1 MIPIQSTVCI
11 RNRRRRGFP
20 IWIPLFLVWLLLL
33 PVALLLLPLIFAA
46 FLVVRVNPFRA
57 LSILWEIVTALK
69 GTDVA
74 VDDGHYSVLVRI
86 H

>member
-1 MIPIQSTVCI
+1 MIPITSTVRI
-11 RNRRRRGFP
+11 RNQRRRGSA

-33 PVALLLLPLIFAA
+33 PVALLLLPLIFVA

-57 LSILWEIVTALK
+57 LSTLWEIVTALK
-69 GTDVA
+69 GTDVE